1 MKGSSGYV
9 ARLVDPL
16 IEELFAVLPAL
27 MLVGPRASGKTTTA
41 LQHGH
46 GSSVMRLDRREV
58 AEAVRVDPDVGLL
71 AYDEPLVIDEW
82 QMVPDVLGA
91 VKRSVDMRPTPRRFL
106 LTGSTSAD
114 LTTAGWPATG
124 RVVRI
129 PMWGLTERE
138 LVGDISRRPFL
149 SRLLD
154 SGLDELEMPVE
165 VPDVRGYIGR
175 ALRGAFPEVARQESA
190 RARSAW
196 LRGYID
202 QLVTREVRAAG
213 IVRDPVRLRRYLQ
226 AVAANTSGVV
236 LHKTLFDA
244 AGVTRTTG
252 VAYDDLLEALFV
264 TEHVPAWRSSAL
276 GQLIGLPKRYLT
288 DTALLGPL
296 AGLDDRAVLRSADLM
311 GRVIDGYVAQQL
323 RGELAVCDEAPR
335 MFHLRDT
342 HGRREIDL
350 MVETANGDIAAFEI
364 KAAAAPP
371 KDAARHLVW
380 LRDALGDRFRI
391 GAVLHTGPLPYRLDD
406 RIFAIPI
413 CMIWG

>member
-1 MKGSSGYV
+1 
-9 ARLVDPL
+9 
-16 IEELFAVLPAL
+16 
-27 MLVGPRASGKTTTA
+27 
-41 LQHGH
+41 
-46 GSSVMRLDRREV
+46 MRLDRREV
-58 AEAVRVDPDVGLL
+58 AEAVRFNPDVGLL

-82 QMVPDVLGA
+82 QMVPEVLGA
-91 VKRSVDMRPTPRRFL
+91 VKRSVDAQPTARRFL

-138 LVGDISRRPFL
+138 LVGDVNQRSFL
-149 SRLLD
+149 NRLLD
-154 SGLDELEMPVE
+154 SGLDELQMPVE
-165 VPDVRGYIGR
+165 VPDVRGYICR

-190 RARSAW
+190 RARRAW
-196 LRGYID
+196 LTGYID

-226 AVAANTSGVV
+226 AVAANTSGIV

-252 VAYDDLLEALFV
+252 VAYDDLLEALVV
-264 TEHVPAWRSSAL
+264 TEHVPAWRSSDL

-296 AGLDDRAVLRSADLM
+296 AGLDERAVLRSADLM
-311 GRVIDGYVAQQL
+311 GRVIDGFVAQQL
-323 RGELAVCDEAPR
+323 RGELAACDGAPR

-342 HGRREIDL
+342 HGRHEIDL
-350 MVETANGDIAAFEI
+350 MIETANGDIAAFEI
-364 KAAAAPP
+364 KAAATPP
-371 KDAARHLVW
+371 KDAARHLAW

-391 GAVLHTGPLPYRLDD
+391 GAVLHTGPLPYRLDE